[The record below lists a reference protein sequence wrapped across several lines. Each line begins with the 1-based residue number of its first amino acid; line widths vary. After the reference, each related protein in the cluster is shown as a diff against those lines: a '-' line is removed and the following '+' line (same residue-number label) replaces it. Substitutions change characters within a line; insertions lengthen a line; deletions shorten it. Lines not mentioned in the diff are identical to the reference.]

1 MLFQVRL
8 YSNNH
13 ASCVGVGE
21 VQDDETSAEI
31 LRRWRPQ
38 SRPRQG
44 QPTRVVVKVSEMLV
58 PSAFTPHK
66 GAPPASSVEPRRVT
80 MKDVFEGEGGR
91 LVLWDIAH
99 VRLVADWKAPLPV
112 RAPSA
117 SANGSA
123 AYDDD
128 AEFFASPVPD
138 HVVGA
143 PGKTSLHFLLSHGT

>member
-1 MLFQVRL
+1 MLLQVRL

-21 VQDDETSAEI
+21 VLDETTSSEI

-38 SRPRQG
+38 SRPRGG
-44 QPTRVVVKVSEMLV
+44 QPTRVVVKVSEALV

-66 GAPPASSVEPRRVT
+66 GAPPASSDEPRRVT
-80 MKDVFEGEGGR
+80 MKDVYEGEGDR
-91 LVLWDIAH
+91 LVLWDVAH
-99 VRLVADWKAPLPV
+99 VRLVADWKAPRPA

-128 AEFFASPVPD
+128 AEFFATPGPD
-138 HVVGA
+138 HVVRA
-143 PGKTSLHFLLSHGT
+143 PGKIFLRVLLSHGI